1 MDPTTQRLIEAGAYR
16 AARGGSRPGGM
27 RAIQIEEFGGPEKLR
42 LVDLAAPEVG
52 DGQVLVGVSASG
64 VNFADTHQIQ
74 NDYLTATELP
84 LVPEVAGVVDS
95 PSRPRARCGGSPRCV
110 SGCVASMLAA
120 PAGGCVPP
128 APAPHSPPRIRP
140 RRRS

>member
-1 MDPTTQRLIEAGAYR
+1 
-16 AARGGSRPGGM
+16 M
-27 RAIQIEEFGGPEKLR
+27 RAIQSEEFGGPEKLR
-42 LVDLAAPEVG
+42 LVDLAALAVG
-52 DGQVLVGVSASG
+52 DGQVLVSVSASG
-64 VNFADTHQIQ
+64 VNFADTHQTQ
-74 NDYLTATELP
+74 NDYLTPTELP
-84 LVPEVAGVVDS
+84 LVPGAEVAGVVDS